1 ICGNFHTLLRTYE
14 MIVLFSFQV
23 LGQTLKKRI
32 RWPYRNSI
40 FVSAMFYLYCSNTQG
55 IRVKIVS
62 IPIFAE

>member
-1 ICGNFHTLLRTYE
+1 